1 MIIQFPSIYDI
12 SLFLNSFT
20 VQFCFDLNH
29 NELKVKAS
37 DILDQW
43 LGGSEAAIRSIF
55 ARARSAAPCAL
66 FFDEID
72 ALATNREDDDVGS
85 SSDVHSR
92 ILSTLLNE
100 MDGISKDDSIGTQ
113 KNVLVIAATNRLE
126 AIDAALLR
134 PGRLQE
140 HILIDLP
147 TLEDCTEIFSRQV
160 ESWSLDDDVNI
171 DEIVKNLF
179 SRKASGA
186 DIDGFCREAC
196 LNAIRMGIE
205 KIQGDTPNF
214 IVSKRNFEEILS
226 RS

>member
-1 MIIQFPSIYDI
+1 M
-12 SLFLNSFT
+12 
-20 VQFCFDLNH
+20 
-29 NELKVKAS
+29 KVKAS

-55 ARARSAAPCAL
+55 ARARSAAPCVL

-72 ALATNREDDDVGS
+72 ALATNREDDDEGS

-113 KNVLVIAATNRLE
+113 KNVLVIAATNRLK

-147 TLEDCTEIFSRQV
+147 TIEDCAEIFLRQV
-160 ESWSLDDDVNI
+160 EGWSLDDDVNV
-171 DEIVKNLF
+171 DDIVKKIF

-186 DIDGFCREAC
+186 DIEGFCREAC

-205 KIQGDTPNF
+205 TIHGEEPNF
-214 IVSKRNFEEILS
+214 IVSKRNFDEILS
-226 RS
+226 RSQ